1 MKRVLYLCNYMTD
14 DIQKKRNNRATF
26 SQAANNKI
34 TGIAKALLY
43 NDCEVVILS
52 SGLVNNKTGRFYPE
66 ESDTAGFAEVIY
78 AGMRDI
84 PIIGSFS
91 SAIHMYRLI
100 CRICTEKK
108 VDNIIFYN
116 YKPEVAL
123 PALWAKK
130 RFGIPIT
137 VEYEDGYSKVADVKG
152 LKKLIFT
159 KTEQLVAKKLDSAIL
174 VSAQLQPQFSVPNVV
189 VRGVVNEEFYQESC
203 NYIKE
208 KNDKFTILYSGDL
221 GKTRGVGILY
231 NALDY
236 FKKDCKVVITGKGQL
251 ESNDPRIDFKG
262 FVSYQE
268 VKNLMNQA
276 DVLLQCQRI
285 KDSFAQASFPSKI
298 FEYIATGNIIVSSAM
313 QDVKKFAGD
322 AIIYYEDDDAR
333 KLSEALEKAYLLY
346 KEESYSKKI
355 EQLCRENLPCN
366 VGKRIVEIL

>member
-1 MKRVLYLCNYMTD
+1 MIKVL
-14 DIQKKRNNRATF
+14 QVV
-26 SQAANNKI
+26 
-34 TGIAKALLY
+34 KALEK
-43 NDCEVVILS
+43 NGVTSVILTYS
-52 SGLVNNKTGRFYPE
+52 HNVDKEKFQMDIVTGTLYEKQYRDQLEADGCNFYVIPNRDKNPVNYILKL
-66 ESDTAGFAEVIY
+66 SQ
-78 AGMRDI
+78 
-84 PIIGSFS
+84 
-91 SAIHMYRLI
+91 LI
-100 CRICTEKK
+100 KK
-108 VDNIIFYN
+108 EHYSIVH
-116 YKPEVAL
+116 
-123 PALWAKK
+123 
-130 RFGIPIT
+130 
-137 VEYEDGYSKVADVKG
+137 SKVADVKG

-174 VSAQLQPQFSVPNVV
+174 VSAQLQPLFSVPSVV

-208 KNDKFTILYSGDL
+208 KNEKFTILYSGDL

-231 NALDY
+231 NALNY

-285 KDSFAQASFPSKI
+285 KDSFAQVSFPSKI

-313 QDVKKFAGD
+313 QDVKKIAGD

-346 KEESYSKKI
+346 KEEIHNKKI